1 MTAEQDT
8 ERLACN
14 YSAQAQA
21 YAESW
26 SPIIRV
32 VGGRLLERLP
42 WRGSKRVVDIGT
54 GAGTHLGD
62 IRRLAPDAWVLGVDR
77 SRGMLDLARSHGVP
91 LAEMDG
97 MSLALRA
104 RSFDIAMMI
113 FMLFHLDEPV
123 AALRGVRR
131 ILRPG
136 GTLGCVTWAVDPDV
150 EASRMWE
157 AELDALG
164 ARDPAPIARKHELM
178 NTTEKMAGL
187 LSSAGLRPVTL
198 WIEAIEHDWT
208 VDRLFALHTGFGRA
222 KRKLDSLPAATRAMF
237 LERITHRLAELPP
250 RAFRYRAKA
259 ICSVAT
265 AQYL

>member
-1 MTAEQDT
+1 MTAEQDA
-8 ERLACN
+8 ERLAFG

-54 GAGTHLGD
+54 GAGAHLGD
-62 IRRLAPDAWVLGVDR
+62 VRRLARDAWILGVDR
-77 SRGMLDLARSHGVP
+77 SRGMLDLARCHGVP
-91 LAEMDG
+91 LVEMDG

-104 RSFDIAMMI
+104 RSFDVAVMI
-113 FMLFHLDEPV
+113 FMLFHLGDPV

-136 GTLGCVTWAVDPDV
+136 GTLGCVTWALDPDV

-164 ARDPAPIARKHELM
+164 ARDPAAPIARKHELM

-187 LSSAGLRPVTL
+187 LSSAGLRSVTM

-237 LERITHRLAELPP
+237 LERITHRLSKLPP
-250 RAFRYRAKA
+250 DAFRYRATA
-259 ICSVAT
+259 VCSVADRP
-265 AQYL
+265 A